1 MKAKSLSKQER
12 EKVSF
17 FDASKSGYP
26 KFQIDSKLVEGI
38 EDFQPMNFM
47 EDVYSSKYE
56 TEKKS
61 FDEVPTSYYNCSCDP
76 IVSQKKAYETFTSN
90 NVDDTV
96 KGYINFANFQ
106 TKVKVSFFAL
116 VEVEFAT

>member
-47 EDVYSSKYE
+47 EDVYCSKYE

-76 IVSQKKAYETFTSN
+76 VVSQKKAYEKFTSN
-90 NVDDTV
+90 NVDDSV

-106 TKVKVSFFAL
+106 TKVKVSLFLL